1 LGGAR
6 RLAIALSAAA
16 ALALVLGTTYVC
28 LAVFGAQ
35 PLPEPLNFLLF
46 LGVAAVIGE
55 LSSARRA
62 NKIREEFALIRT
74 EMDQRDG
81 RIYAALV
88 RRVAPDPV
96 TLEIPRPRVVAAVP
110 SAAGVDPKVVE
121 IGTRLTRRLEDV

>member
-1 LGGAR
+1 
-6 RLAIALSAAA
+6 LSAAV

-35 PLPEPLNFLLF
+35 PLPEPLNLLLF
-46 LGVAAVIGE
+46 LGVAAAIGE

-62 NKIREEFALIRT
+62 NKIREEFALLRT

-88 RRVAPDPV
+88 RRVAPEPV
-96 TLEIPRPRVVAAVP
+96 TLEIPRPRVQAVAAVP
-110 SAAGVDPKVVE
+110 ASGLDPKLIQLGDRISRRMVE
-121 IGTRLTRRLEDV
+121 GE